1 MPRVAGQEK
10 TRNHKREEHKA
21 QMSLLTAMEELRE
34 TRLDMTDS
42 LVQIAQALIFC
53 GLPYRRTNERQIE
66 RKTRASDGST
76 VTVTFTASR
85 KDVDL
90 PYGSDRTLLHWLID
104 KAIKTKSPFVS
115 WEYASD
121 FLDDMRLSKGG
132 RMFTTLRQ
140 RFERLASMSITIHR
154 ASDTPE
160 QFAMPVIR
168 ASRLPGSL
176 TNGVRSSHRP
186 EQVLGVQLD
195 DLFFREVLQKHI
207 PMSGT
212 LLRITDQKPQM
223 QDYMM
228 FLAWR
233 SFTSDAAKRETFIPW
248 TNLREQMWQA
258 DTNTARIRSRFKQAI
273 SLLRVGW
280 PELRAEAQTRGLLI
294 NPPKHGMHLLL
305 GNAPRGNT
313 PGSIPSLLGVR

>member
-10 TRNHKREEHKA
+10 PRNHKPEEHKA

-53 GLPYRRTNERQIE
+53 GLPYRRTEERQIE

-121 FLDDMRLSKGG
+121 FLWRSVHPRTSGSRRPSLSALLPCNTV
-132 RMFTTLRQ
+132 RR
-140 RFERLASMSITIHR
+140 HR
-154 ASDTPE
+154 AFIPRSTLT
-160 QFAMPVIR
+160 
-168 ASRLPGSL
+168 RLPPNRVNNSPRQVNTRSCMRVEASTRTSNIFSRRSL
-176 TNGVRSSHRP
+176 S
-186 EQVLGVQLD
+186 E
-195 DLFFREVLQKHI
+195 
-207 PMSGT
+207 
-212 LLRITDQKPQM
+212 
-223 QDYMM
+223 
-228 FLAWR
+228 
-233 SFTSDAAKRETFIPW
+233 
-248 TNLREQMWQA
+248 
-258 DTNTARIRSRFKQAI
+258 
-273 SLLRVGW
+273 
-280 PELRAEAQTRGLLI
+280 
-294 NPPKHGMHLLL
+294 
-305 GNAPRGNT
+305 
-313 PGSIPSLLGVR
+313 